1 MANLVNAFGKIAL
14 DESTLDNRE
23 ILRAILTQLRINN
36 AIMAEAYHIDI
47 DMIDT
52 DSDKDR

>member
-1 MANLVNAFGKIAL
+1 MANLVNAFGAIAL
-14 DESTLDNRE
+14 DESVLDNRE
-23 ILRAILTQLRINN
+23 ILRSILIQLRINN

>member
-1 MANLVNAFGKIAL
+1 MANLVNAFGNIAL
-14 DESTLDNRE
+14 DESVLDNRE
-23 ILRAILTQLRINN
+23 LLKAILTQLRINN

-52 DSDKDR
+52 DSDRDY

>member
-1 MANLVNAFGKIAL
+1 MANLVNAFGNIAL
-14 DESTLDNRE
+14 DESVLDNRE
-23 ILRAILTQLRINN
+23 LLKAILTQLRINN

>member
-1 MANLVNAFGKIAL
+1 MANLVNAFGAIAL
-14 DESTLDNRE
+14 DESVLDNRE
-23 ILRAILTQLRINN
+23 ILRSILTQLRINN
-36 AIMAEAYHIDI
+36 AIMAEAYHIDL

>member
-23 ILRAILTQLRINN
+23 ILRSILTQLRINN
-36 AIMAEAYHIDI
+36 AIMAEAYHIDL

-52 DSDKDR
+52 DSDKDY

>member
-1 MANLVNAFGKIAL
+1 MANLVNAFGAIAL
-14 DESTLDNRE
+14 DESVLDNRE
-23 ILRAILTQLRINN
+23 LLRAILTQLRINN
-36 AIMAEAYHIDI
+36 AIMAEAYHVDI